1 MEPILPGQGKITPDR
16 DKRVGI
22 HLVSNEDVIIKL
34 NGMIST
40 DQTGRFPVVSQQGN
54 QYQMIL
60 YNYDSNV
67 ILAEPCNKQRTG
79 EALAET
85 YKIPHQRL
93 VVKSGVVPILQ
104 RLDNEASKIMIS
116 AIEERKLEYQL
127 ASSHDHILNPAERT
141 IQTWKKSLY

>member
-40 DQTGRFPVVSQQGN
+40 DQTGRFPVVSQRGN

-67 ILAEPCNKQRTG
+67 ILAELCKQYTG
-79 EALAET
+79 EALADT
-85 YKIPHQRL
+85 YKIL
-93 VVKSGVVPILQ
+93 
-104 RLDNEASKIMIS
+104 
-116 AIEERKLEYQL
+116 
-127 ASSHDHILNPAERT
+127 
-141 IQTWKKSLY
+141 